1 MELVK
6 QLNKYQVSYATGPEG
21 VTLEFEWEG
30 DLDAFRSQIAAG
42 GPVTVTHPDM
52 YLFDED
58 GNVVDQDFNA
68 FLDAYNRGDFKVY
81 VDDNPRDRRAELA
94 CFVEHDGDTAWYDN
108 CWDDCWKE

>member
-1 MELVK
+1 VELVK
-6 QLNKYQVSYATGPEG
+6 QLNQYQVSYATGPEG

-30 DLDAFRSQIAAG
+30 DLDDS
-42 GPVTVTHPDM
+42 
-52 YLFDED
+52 LFDED